1 MNPRQHTDKMR
12 MLNIPTVT
20 GPSIYLVDDAPFLT
34 EVYTTVLGASGCR
47 VCAFNDRAEA
57 LAALKADWNKPDLLI
72 TDYRGL
78 SMPVDQFLHQCLL
91 VHPAL
96 RILMVSGF
104 SRAHLRFSKAKPDRF
119 MEKPFTPEQ
128 LQREVKDILLSS

>member
-1 MNPRQHTDKMR
+1 
-12 MLNIPTVT
+12 MLNIPAVT
-20 GPSIYLVDDAPFLT
+20 GPSIYVVDDAPFLT
-34 EVYTTVLGASGCR
+34 TLYTTVLGASGYNVR
-47 VCAFNDRAEA
+47 PFNDRAQA

-78 SMPVDQFLHQCLL
+78 SMPVDQFLHQCLM

-104 SRAHLRFSKAKPDRF
+104 NRAHLRFSKAKPDRF
-119 MEKPFTPEQ
+119 IEKPFTSEA